1 MTDLFVAKCLN
12 FMFFIYVSHYS
23 PVKLWEKPFN
33 RFNNVKYHSVV
44 EPVESLFHQISF
56 ILTCA

>member
-1 MTDLFVAKCLN
+1 MFEFHVFYICVSLFCVEMCE
-12 FMFFIYVSHYS
+12 MS
-23 PVKLWEKPFN
+23 FN